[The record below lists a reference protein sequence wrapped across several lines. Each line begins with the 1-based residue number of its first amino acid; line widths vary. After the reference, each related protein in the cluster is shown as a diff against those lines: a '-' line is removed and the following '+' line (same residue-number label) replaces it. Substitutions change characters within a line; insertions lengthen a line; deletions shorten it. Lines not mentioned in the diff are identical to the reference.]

1 MRQICSAKWPQ
12 CRILYQDAM
21 GRMNIAL
28 KFNEMVRNGEI
39 VIRTMMNLSL
49 TADHRVIDGVMAS
62 KFLKRIAELLENP
75 YMLLV

>member
-1 MRQICSAKWPQ
+1 
-12 CRILYQDAM
+12 
-21 GRMNIAL
+21 
-28 KFNEMVRNGEI
+28 MVRNGEI